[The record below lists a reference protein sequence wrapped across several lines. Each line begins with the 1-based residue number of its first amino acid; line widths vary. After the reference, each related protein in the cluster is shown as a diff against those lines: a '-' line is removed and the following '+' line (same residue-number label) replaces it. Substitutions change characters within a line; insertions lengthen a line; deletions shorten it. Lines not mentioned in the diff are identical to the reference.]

1 MSARA
6 KPSMMLDSL
15 AVEESA
21 DVTSYNV
28 NHSNVL
34 ELRAFLFRNGSV
46 YTRDGLRELH
56 TQVSAADIDLA
67 SRRPVGRGASGQ
79 VFFAT
84 LKGTGRPVA
93 MKYIPITSKPHRDE
107 VERELAFFAARSD
120 CPFVMQ
126 NLGAYWDSE
135 DNAIVLV
142 MEWMAFNLHDIA
154 VFWKDG
160 GMDEAFLRDVSYQ
173 VLRGLAYL
181 HDVKRVLHRD
191 IKPMNI
197 LIRDDGFVKIGDFGV
212 SKMVETLGILSSY
225 VGTMYFMAPERL
237 EQGHY
242 SFNSDVWSFGLSV
255 VSTARGG
262 GNPWAPPDSMNLFQL
277 IQKISGNDIPVLGS
291 SCRASTFSDAAQEF
305 VSLCLERSPDIRPS
319 CSELLE
325 HRFFDGVTESSAV
338 EGVRS
343 VVQLMTQMLGRE
355 TVKQAATN
363 KSAAEVAALRDE
375 RIGRLDSL

>member
-1 MSARA
+1 MSRP

-28 NHSNVL
+28 NHTNVL

-56 TQVSAADIDLA
+56 TQVSATDIDMS
-67 SRRPVGRGASGQ
+67 SRRPIGRGASGQ

-84 LKGTGRPVA
+84 LKGTQRPVA

-120 CPFVMQ
+120 SPFVMH

-142 MEWMAFNLHDIA
+142 MDWMSFNLHDVA

-160 GMDEAFLRDVSYQ
+160 GMDESFLRDVSYQ
-173 VLRGLAYL
+173 VLRGLDYL
-181 HDVKRVLHRD
+181 HSAKRVIHRD

-197 LIRDDGFVKIGDFGV
+197 LIRDDGYVKIGDFGV

-242 SFNSDVWSFGLSV
+242 TFNSDMWSFGLTV
-255 VSTARGG
+255 ISTARGG
-262 GNPWAPPDSMNLFQL
+262 GNPWAPPESMNLFQL
-277 IQKISGNDIPVLGS
+277 LQKISGNDIPVLGT
-291 SCRASTFSDAAQEF
+291 RTAAYSDAAREF
-305 VSLCLERSPDIRPS
+305 VAACLERSPEVRPD
-319 CSELLE
+319 CKELLR
-325 HRFFDGVTESSAV
+325 HRFFEGVNEASAV

-343 VVQLMTQMLGRE
+343 VVQLMSQMLGRE
-355 TVKQAATN
+355 TAKQADTN
-363 KSAAEVAALRDE
+363 KTAAEVAALRDE
-375 RIGRLDSL
+375 RIGRLDNL